1 MIDPDNMSFA
11 TMNKRYASPPTG
23 GAVGSSYTTNNNN
36 NATPQQQPPLAALA
50 GRRGESLSVGLKGQ
64 SDGVISNNTR
74 TPDDNADHQT
84 TEGGRTLRTLLQEL
98 DKEDE
103 SCIFIVRRIHKF
115 GFRSP
120 VFLREYFEDYGEV
133 RKVLVA
139 HSKQLHSTTED
150 NNN

>member
-1 MIDPDNMSFA
+1 
-11 TMNKRYASPPTG
+11 
-23 GAVGSSYTTNNNN
+23 
-36 NATPQQQPPLAALA
+36 
-50 GRRGESLSVGLKGQ
+50 KGQ

-74 TPDDNADHQT
+74 TPPDDNADHHQT

-139 HSKQLHSTTED
+139 HSKQLHSTTTED
-150 NNN
+150 NNNNKGAGVHPAVVQHH